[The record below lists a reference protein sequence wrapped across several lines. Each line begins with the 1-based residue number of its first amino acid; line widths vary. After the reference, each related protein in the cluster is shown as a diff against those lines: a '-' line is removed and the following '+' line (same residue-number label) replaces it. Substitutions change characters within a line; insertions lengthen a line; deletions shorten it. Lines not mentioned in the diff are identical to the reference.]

1 MSGYYQTVTRIKE
14 SAAPIDD
21 VAKFAWN
28 DDDYEEC
35 EEWIEYTPEE
45 LAERE
50 ANEARS
56 GLAASD
62 YVVIKAGEALLSC
75 ASIAELL
82 ATLADMRKAHRDI
95 LSARA
100 KWRERLNELGAVAHG
115 KDNN

>member
-1 MSGYYQTVTRIKE
+1 MNINAVIARINELARK
-14 SAAPIDD
+14 
-21 VAKFAWN
+21 AKAEGLT
-28 DDDYEEC
+28 D
-35 EEWIEYTPEE
+35 EE